1 MIIVSDTRLP
11 SVILIV
17 FIFLIITAAVNIVIV
32 VIEIVRRKFPTIT
45 RIALMTLLLP
55 EKVINLRYN
64 EEGRVWPQ
72 TCPALRDCCGEMTQE
87 PPALKGHHHH
97 RECHLLRRLQY
108 LRNLAQDDEVWR
120 TGA

>member
-1 MIIVSDTRLP
+1 MIIVSDTWLP

-17 FIFLIITAAVNIVIV
+17 FIFLIITAAVNIVII

-64 EEGRVWPQ
+64 EEGRV
-72 TCPALRDCCGEMTQE
+72 
-87 PPALKGHHHH
+87 
-97 RECHLLRRLQY
+97 
-108 LRNLAQDDEVWR
+108 
-120 TGA
+120 